1 MREVLINRTG
11 YMIDENRKQ
20 GQSTKHVDA
29 CIAKLWHYFRGFIR
43 HFACL
48 PFVFVCKSAALIAA
62 YIAGN
67 SGRTRLVPI
76 NFRSSG

>member
-29 CIAKLWHYFRGFIR
+29 CIANFWHYFRRFIR

-48 PFVFVCKSAALIAA
+48 PFVF
-62 YIAGN
+62 
-67 SGRTRLVPI
+67 RLQ
-76 NFRSSG
+76 